1 MAGASE
7 ATTISNGDFTC
18 YHCGTQLTE
27 DVSLRTLASK
37 NNSPRFAQSLS
48 ICVLFQDKLKFH
60 LVPPKAMCMSESV
73 LSPEFSRRYQAL
85 SMVVR
90 DELCER
96 VRMGGR
102 YTVIGVP
109 MYELA
114 EGTQQSFISTTIE
127 VHVTVV
133 VL

>member
-1 MAGASE
+1 
-7 ATTISNGDFTC
+7 
-18 YHCGTQLTE
+18 
-27 DVSLRTLASK
+27 
-37 NNSPRFAQSLS
+37 
-48 ICVLFQDKLKFH
+48 
-60 LVPPKAMCMSESV
+60 MSESA
-73 LSPEFSRRYQAL
+73 LSPELSRRYQAL

-96 VRMGGR
+96 VRMAGS

-127 VHVTVV
+127 VHNNSVTNVSEFKTR
-133 VL
+133 LTCR

>member
-1 MAGASE
+1 
-7 ATTISNGDFTC
+7 
-18 YHCGTQLTE
+18 
-27 DVSLRTLASK
+27 
-37 NNSPRFAQSLS
+37 
-48 ICVLFQDKLKFH
+48 
-60 LVPPKAMCMSESV
+60 MSESA
-73 LSPEFSRRYQAL
+73 LSPELSRRYQAL

-96 VRMGGR
+96 VSMAGS

-127 VHVTVV
+127 VHNNSVTNVSEFKTR
-133 VL
+133 LTCR